1 MNPLLLIQQ
10 LLCTKTKRYKKQYI
24 RGAQTPNQEGQTHLE
39 LYLHKSLVFT
49 ICATDRGSP
58 TSKQRE
64 DLVRWHMQRILTLLK
79 KNALL
84 FPMDIAAMGIPTGTM
99 MGFPGI
105 LHL

>member
-1 MNPLLLIQQ
+1 MNSLLLIQQ

-24 RGAQTPNQEGQTHLE
+24 RGAQTPNQEGKTHLE

-64 DLVRWHMQRILTLLK
+64 DLVRWHMQGILTLLK
-79 KNALL
+79 KKMLFYFLWILL
-84 FPMDIAAMGIPTGTM
+84 LWASQQEQ
-99 MGFPGI
+99 
-105 LHL
+105 

>member
-1 MNPLLLIQQ
+1 MAYARNID
-10 LLCTKTKRYKKQYI
+10 I
-24 RGAQTPNQEGQTHLE
+24 AQ
-39 LYLHKSLVFT
+39 
-49 ICATDRGSP
+49 
-58 TSKQRE
+58 
-64 DLVRWHMQRILTLLK
+64 K